1 MSQTITLPELI
12 KLLSATTNSSESTAR
27 QFITELFAALSDS
40 LAEGK
45 KTKIKGL
52 GTFSISEF
60 NKSVEFQPDNDI
72 AEAINHPFAFFE
84 AVELDDE
91 TTDDELT
98 EAEVE
103 AIEAEAEAEAIE
115 AEAEAIEA
123 TESAEATNEET
134 LVEIADSPVDQSESD
149 TVSTGPTSQQPEPV
163 TQPEPKTLATV
174 KEEDEDENPHL
185 HRSQGQSEP
194 NPWLMLTIGL
204 LIGIIVGYLLPSL
217 KEGLSS
223 LWSDS
228 HEATAPPPHR
238 NEEKNDTLSVK
249 TLPTKTAVTEPQQ
262 PSDKSEIAAENDEI
276 TDTIG
281 RNKFLTTMSRKYFG
295 KYEFWVYIY
304 EENADRLGNPDKI
317 APGTVVTIPP
327 AHKYDINPADP
338 QSLRKAKL
346 KAVEIYAPYQK

>member
-1 MSQTITLPELI
+1 MNQTITLPELI

-60 NKSVEFQPDNDI
+60 DKSVEFQPDNDI

-91 TTDDELT
+91 TTDDEL
-98 EAEVE
+98 
-103 AIEAEAEAEAIE
+103 

-123 TESAEATNEET
+123 TESAEATNEGT
-134 LVEIADSPVDQSESD
+134 LVEIADSPVEQSESA
-149 TVSTGPTSQQPEPV
+149 TASTEPTDQQSEPV

-174 KEEDEDENPHL
+174 KEEDEDENPPL
-185 HRSQGQSEP
+185 HRHQGKSEP

-228 HEATAPPPHR
+228 HETAASLAHSD
-238 NEEKNDTLSVK
+238 EEKNDTLSVK
-249 TLPTKTAVTEPQQ
+249 TLPTESAVTETQQ
-262 PSDKSEIAAENDEI
+262 PSGKSEIAAENDEI